1 MLSIL
6 TSMSGLSR
14 RSFLGTVAAL
24 SAAWGIPATALG
36 AQLAATPT
44 TSEALSTL
52 DRTIRLGPV
61 QRGSFRRLVAAAG
74 EKHAA
79 RVDLLGRPADAGR
92 SSRRRSLF
100 YCAHLSDIH
109 VIDAQSPARLEPLVA
124 ISPSLFQGAF
134 RPQDTLTTHVGAEM
148 VRSVAG
154 LRISQ
159 VTGAPL
165 AAAFVTGDSAD
176 QVSQLETRWYIN
188 LMDGTPFVANSGAP
202 SIYEGVQA
210 WQETPWAYHPADP
223 TNDVYGNYG
232 FPRVPGLL
240 EAAVSVR
247 VGSGGLPT
255 PWYSVYGN
263 HDTLYMG
270 TFGIPAGIKEFA
282 LGRHKYF
289 SGPGVALNYV
299 QDWAADAA
307 GLTRLWNFVSA
318 NVGTMLGTKTVTPD
332 PARKILEQEDFM
344 RAHFETT
351 PHPGP
356 VGHGFTKENLTTGKT
371 YWSADVGPFIRIFG
385 LDTCNQV
392 AGPDGA
398 VPEKQFTW
406 LRDGLTQAERDGRL
420 VMVLSHHNSFTLENT
435 AELPTQ
441 PQRLV
446 HADEL
451 VSLLLSHPNVVAWLN
466 GHTHNSTITPHARS
480 SGAPGGFWEITTAS
494 CVDFP
499 QQQQVVEIVDNRDGT
514 LSLFTTVLDH
524 DAPPEW
530 NGDLTSTGLA
540 SLSRQ
545 LAANDWR
552 ATPVMRIGSL
562 LDRNTELLL
571 PAPPVVTSFTDA
583 QVQSSHAVDF
593 ARVMSWERGW

>member
-1 MLSIL
+1 MSIL
-6 TSMSGLSR
+6 WCVSGLSR
-14 RSFLGTVAAL
+14 RAFLGTVAAL
-24 SAAWGIPATALG
+24 SAAWGIPASALG
-36 AQLAATPT
+36 AQLAATP
-44 TSEALSTL
+44 ALGQGRSTL
-52 DRTIRLGPV
+52 DGTIRLGPI
-61 QRGSFRRLVAAAG
+61 QRGNYRLLVNAPG
-74 EKHAA
+74 EKHVPRA
-79 RVDLLGRPADAGR
+79 DLLGRSADPAR
-92 SSRRRSLF
+92 TQRRRSLF

-148 VRSVAG
+148 VKSVAG
-154 LRISQ
+154 LRTSQ

-188 LMDGTPFVANSGAP
+188 LMDGRKFVADSGAP
-202 SIYEGVQA
+202 AMYEGVQA
-210 WQETPWAYHPADP
+210 WTETSWAYHPDDP
-223 TNDVYGNYG
+223 TSDVYGRYG
-232 FPRVPGLL
+232 FPKVPGML
-240 EAAVSVR
+240 EAAVSVA
-247 VGSGGLPT
+247 VQSGGVPA
-255 PWYSVYGN
+255 PWYTVYGN

-299 QDWAADAA
+299 QDWAADST
-307 GLTRLWNFVSA
+307 GLTRLWNVVSTNLGA
-318 NVGTMLGTKTVTPD
+318 VFGTRTVTPD
-332 PARKILEQEDFM
+332 PARKILEQTDFM
-344 RAHFETT
+344 KAHFETS
-351 PHPGP
+351 PKPGP
-356 VGHGFTKENLTTGKT
+356 LGHGFTRENLQTGQT
-371 YWSADVGPFIRIFG
+371 YWAADVGPFLRIFG

-398 VPEKQFTW
+398 VPQQQFDW
-406 LRDGLTQAERDGRL
+406 LRDGLAQAERDGRL

-435 AELPTQ
+435 AQLPTR

-451 VSLLLSHPNVVAWLN
+451 LALLLAHPNVVAWLN
-466 GHTHNSTITPHARS
+466 GHTHNSTITPHTRA

-494 CVDFP
+494 CIDFP

-514 LSLFTTVLDH
+514 LSVFTTVLDH
-524 DAPPEW
+524 DGPATW
-530 NGDLTSTGLA
+530 TGDLTATGLA

-545 LAANDWR
+545 LAANDWQ
-552 ATPVMRIGSL
+552 ATPAMRIGSP

-571 PAPPVVTSFTDA
+571 PAPPVVASFSDA
-583 QVQSSHAVDF
+583 QVEASHAADR
-593 ARVMSWERGW
+593 ARLMAWERGW